1 MLAMPMTILEC
12 EVAVIGAGMAGASIA
27 AHLAEHA
34 VVRLLEME
42 PHPGY
47 HSTGRSAAQFSETY
61 GNRVIR
67 VLSRASRAFLFS
79 PPAGFAA
86 SPLVKLRGNLT
97 FGKAGQAAL
106 LDAYADSLEPGYGV
120 ERLSAARTLERCPI
134 LRADDLSGGVLE
146 PHSADIDVNAL
157 HSGYLKLFKARGG
170 SLTTASQ
177 VIEVERKSDA
187 WWITTPGTTL
197 RANIIVN
204 AAGAWAG
211 EVGKMAGAGDIG
223 LEPRR
228 RTAALIDPPAG
239 IDSSAWPMVG
249 DVEET
254 FYIKPDAGLLLLSPA
269 DETPVPAGDVQPE
282 DLDVAVAI
290 DRLERATG
298 MEVRR
303 VVRAWAGLRSF
314 VADRSPCVGFDARQ
328 PGFFWHAAL
337 GGYGIQTAP
346 ALGELAAA
354 LVLERRV
361 EERLSAIGLD
371 AKTLSPARLQA
382 GNRVPVDHR
391 QSHG

>member
-1 MLAMPMTILEC
+1 MAAHTIHTTAARLCLAFAMTNLEC

-42 PHPGY
+42 DHAGY

-61 GNRVIR
+61 GNKAIR
-67 VLSRASRAFLFS
+67 ALSRASRAFLFS

-97 FGKAGQAAL
+97 FGKAGQEEL
-106 LDAYADSLEPGYGV
+106 LDTYADSLEPGYGV
-120 ERLSAARTLERCPI
+120 ERLSATRTLKLCPI
-134 LRADDLSGGVLE
+134 LRPDDLSGGVLE
-146 PHSADIDVNAL
+146 PHSADIDVHAL
-157 HSGYLKLFKARGG
+157 HLGYLKLFKSRGG
-170 SLTTASQ
+170 SVTTASQ
-177 VIEVERKSDA
+177 VTHLERKSGA
-187 WWITTPGTTL
+187 WWITTPTTTL
-197 RANIIVN
+197 RADTVVN

-211 EVGKMAGAGDIG
+211 EVGKLAGAFDIG

-228 RTAALIDPPAG
+228 RTAVLIEPPAG
-239 IDSSAWPMVG
+239 ITSGDWPMVG

-303 VVRAWAGLRSF
+303 VVRTWAGLRSF
-314 VADRSPCVGFDARQ
+314 VADRSPCVGFDPRQ

-354 LVLERRV
+354 LVLQRDV
-361 EERLSAIGLD
+361 DERLSAIGLD
-371 AKTLSPARLQA
+371 AKTLSPSRL
-382 GNRVPVDHR
+382 G
-391 QSHG
+391 

>member
-1 MLAMPMTILEC
+1 MTVLEC
-12 EVAVIGAGMAGASIA
+12 QVAVIGAGMAGASIA

-34 VVRLLEME
+34 AVRLLEME
-42 PHPGY
+42 EQPGY

-61 GNRVIR
+61 GNRAIR
-67 VLSRASRAFLFS
+67 ALSRASRRFLFT
-79 PPAGFAA
+79 PPPGFAA
-86 SPLVKLRGNLT
+86 SPLVTPRGNLT
-97 FGKAGQAAL
+97 FGKAGQNAL

-120 ERLSAARTLERCPI
+120 ERLSAARTLELCPL

-146 PHSADIDVNAL
+146 PNSADIDVHAL
-157 HSGYLKLFKARGG
+157 HLGYLKLFKSRGG
-170 SLTTASQ
+170 SVITASQ
-177 VIEVERKSDA
+177 VIDLERRSDA
-187 WWITTPGTTL
+187 WWITTPTTTL
-197 RANIIVN
+197 RANIVVN

-211 EVGKMAGAGDIG
+211 EMGKMAGALDIG

-228 RTAALIDPPAG
+228 RTAALIEPPSG
-239 IDSSAWPMVG
+239 IDSRAWPMVG

-254 FYIKPDAGLLLLSPA
+254 FYIKPDAGLLMLSPA
-269 DETPVPAGDVQPE
+269 DETPVPPGDVQPE

-298 MEVRR
+298 IEVRR
-303 VVRAWAGLRSF
+303 VVRTWAGLRSF
-314 VADRSPCVGFDARQ
+314 VADRSPCVGFDPKQ

-354 LVLERRV
+354 LVLERGV

-371 AKTLSPARLQA
+371 AQALCPSRLDA
-382 GNRVPVDHR
+382 STH
-391 QSHG
+391 